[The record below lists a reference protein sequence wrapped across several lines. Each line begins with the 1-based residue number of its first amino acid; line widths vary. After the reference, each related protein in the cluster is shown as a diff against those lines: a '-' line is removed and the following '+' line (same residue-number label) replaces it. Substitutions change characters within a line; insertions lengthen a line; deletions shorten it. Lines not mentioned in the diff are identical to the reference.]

1 MEGFLEGVKNFFK
14 INFLPP
20 KRMNWGYPVFLM
32 SVGLI
37 TSHLL
42 RLVVFRADVP
52 FSPTSLVFNA
62 LYVPFLTLISLII
75 PAVALSSTD
84 RKLTA
89 SGICGEFTGV
99 GPLILGLVSGIPLS
113 LVYSSCHNFS
123 SYLLL
128 RFGGK
133 MVFPEYM
140 CYNTDPSKMTTL
152 LEILT
157 QNAIPAIGLCL
168 FFTGLLY
175 TVLSGSNKILGTAVI
190 VVLFGLYSLNLVDL
204 PGTILTGLWLIILR
218 DRTGNIFAPFLALL
232 AKAGTDIAITSIL
245 SKVDITTLQTYSDIH
260 STVFYCSVPAIFVA
274 FILFA
279 LLKSSLDD
287 FDFTYKSDLLG
298 RTEEED
304 PEEKKQN
311 GEPFFKG
318 LNPALITGLMII
330 IVLWVLLITA

>member
-1 MEGFLEGVKNFFK
+1 MDGFLEGVRNFFK
-14 INFLPP
+14 ISFLPP
-20 KRMNWGYPVFLM
+20 RRMNWGYPVFLM
-32 SVGLI
+32 SVGLL
-37 TSHLL
+37 TAHLL
-42 RLVVFRADVP
+42 RTILFRADVP
-52 FSPTSLVFNA
+52 FSPTSLVFNS
-62 LYVPFLTLISLII
+62 LFVPFLTLISLII
-75 PAVALSSTD
+75 PAVTLSSSD
-84 RKLTA
+84 RRLTS

-140 CYNTDPSKMTTL
+140 CYNTDTSKMTL
-152 LEILT
+152 ALEILT
-157 QNAIPAIGLCL
+157 QNAIPAIGICL

-175 TVLSGSNKILGTAVI
+175 TVLSDSNKILSTAVI
-190 VVLFGLYSLNLVDL
+190 VALFGLYSLNLVDL
-204 PGTILTGLWLIILR
+204 PGTLLIGLWLLILR
-218 DRTGNIFAPFLALL
+218 DRTGNVFAPFLALL

-245 SKVDITTLQTYSDIH
+245 SKVDITTLQTYSDIP
-260 STVFYCSVPAIFVA
+260 STVFYSSVPAIFVA

-287 FDFTYKSDLLG
+287 FDFTYRSDLLG
-298 RTEEED
+298 RTSEED
-304 PEEKKQN
+304 PEDKKQN

-318 LNPALITGLMII
+318 LNPALITGLIII
-330 IVLWVLLITA
+330 IVLWVLMISA